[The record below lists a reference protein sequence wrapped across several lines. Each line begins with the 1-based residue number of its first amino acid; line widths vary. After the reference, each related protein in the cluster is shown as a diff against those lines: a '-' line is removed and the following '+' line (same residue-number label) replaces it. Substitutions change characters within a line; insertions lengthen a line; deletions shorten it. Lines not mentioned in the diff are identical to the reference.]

1 VKTFVRVAEVWVPS
15 SDGSLL
21 ELSGGLFDAAPAFGA
36 LSRSMWFG
44 RAEGLP
50 GRAWDEGRP
59 VMLTRLDGS
68 IFRRAD
74 AARAAGLTCA
84 VALPTFLG
92 EALTSVVVL
101 LCGDDEADI
110 GAIELWHNDP
120 RLTGD
125 LTLAD
130 GYFGATSPD
139 LEALTRD
146 GSLPRGA
153 GAPGLAWQREA
164 AVFIDN
170 VATSPL
176 FLRAQTASHA
186 GIVRAL
192 ALPCSVR
199 VQQAWVL
206 SLLSSASRPIARRV
220 ESWLPNEERTHLLR
234 AFSHCEV
241 RGRMPADEPSPDSR
255 ASPLHAAWRSGAAQ
269 VAGREAVRRL
279 HEGDVA
285 AAGFSGLLAIPVVAE
300 QVVSE
305 VVVLYF

>member
-15 SDGSLL
+15 ADGTLL
-21 ELSGGLFDAAPAFGA
+21 ELAGGLFDAAPSFGA
-36 LSRSMWFG
+36 LSRTLCFG

-59 VMLTRLDGS
+59 VMLHRLEDS
-68 IFRRAD
+68 IFRRGE

-84 VALPTFLG
+84 VALPTFVG
-92 EALTSVVVL
+92 ETLTSVVVL

-120 RLTGD
+120 RLTSD
-125 LTLAD
+125 LTLAE
-130 GYFGATSPD
+130 GYFGATAPE
-139 LEALTRD
+139 LEALSRD

-153 GAPGLAWQREA
+153 GAPGLAWQRDA

-170 VATSPL
+170 VATSPQ

-199 VQQAWVL
+199 VNETWVL
-206 SLLSSASRPIARRV
+206 SLLSSAGRPIARRI
-220 ESWLPNEERTHLLR
+220 ESWLPTELGTHLQR
-234 AFSHCEV
+234 AHGHCEV
-241 RGRMPADEPSPDSR
+241 RGRIPANGAGPDS
-255 ASPLHAAWRSGAAQ
+255 AESPLETAWLTGAAQ
-269 VAGREAVRRL
+269 VAGRDAVRRL
-279 HEGDVA
+279 HERDMA
-285 AAGFSGLLAIPVVAE
+285 ATAFSGMLAIPVVSEGA
-300 QVVSE
+300 VSE
-305 VVVLYF
+305 VVALYF